1 MTSVFYERFERHA
14 HGEGL
19 KGQSTHYCAGCGH
32 GLAHKYL
39 AEAIDALGLQNRTVA
54 ISPVGCSV
62 FLYYYFDVGN
72 IQAAHGRAPSVAI
85 GHKLAHPES
94 IVVSYQG
101 DGDLASIGLAE
112 IVSTAQQ
119 GLPITVIFVNNA
131 IYGMTGGQMAP
142 TTLMAQKTSS
152 SPYGRDTGM
161 GQPMKMA
168 ELIAGLDGPVYVE
181 RVALYDAKQR
191 NVARK
196 AILKGLRLQAEN
208 RGFSFIEVLAEC
220 PTHLKLTP
228 IETEQWVKT
237 QMVPVFPLGVK
248 KDVVREPWFTPGA
261 PVHDAVRLLAVVGGS
276 AEAVPRFC
284 EAFPSHIAPRDIAL
298 KLAGAGGDGAQTAA
312 MLIAR
317 AGINEGFDA
326 THIPSYGPESRGG
339 TSYADVHVTSGEVLS
354 PASPNPH
361 VLIAFNA
368 PSLEKFAPSVRAGGT
383 IIYDS
388 SVIPAPPAMPIAV
401 TACGV
406 PLSGIA
412 SGLGAPLVKNVAAL
426 GALCA
431 ATQLFPAETFLVAI
445 RHALKGKPALL
456 AINEAAFEAGR
467 GAAAASFDL
476 DDDPKC
482 ARMQADGV
490 PCGSADAD
498 CDTCPD
504 AAAYASQSTKQ
515 KHRV

>member
-1 MTSVFYERFERHA
+1 MSTVFYERFARHS

-32 GLAHKYL
+32 GLVHKFL
-39 AEAIDALGLQNRTVA
+39 AEAIDTLGIQNRTVA

-72 IQAAHGRAPSVAI
+72 TQAAHGRAPAVAVA
-85 GHKLAHPES
+85 HKLANPDS

-142 TTLMAQKTSS
+142 TTLMAQKTAS
-152 SPYGRDTGM
+152 SPYGREISM

-181 RVALYDAKQR
+181 RVALFDAKQR
-191 NVARK
+191 NRARK
-196 AILKGLRLQAEN
+196 AILKGLTLQVEG
-208 RGFSFIEVLAEC
+208 RGFTFIEVLAEC
-220 PTHLKLTP
+220 PTHLRLSPT
-228 IETEQWVKT
+228 ETERWVKE

-248 KDVVREPWFTPGA
+248 KDVVREPWIAPGA
-261 PVHDAVRLLAVVGGS
+261 PIHDAERLLGVIGGS
-276 AEAVPRFC
+276 TGTAPRFGRG
-284 EAFPSHIAPRDIAL
+284 FPSHIAPRDIAL

-339 TSYADVHVTSGEVLS
+339 TSYADVHVASDEVLS
-354 PASPNPH
+354 PASPSPH

-368 PSLEKFAPSVRAGGT
+368 PSLQKFAPVVREGGT
-383 IIYDS
+383 IVYDS
-388 SVIPAPPAMPIAV
+388 SVMAAPAGMAAGV
-401 TACGV
+401 TVHGV
-406 PLSGIA
+406 PLTGIA
-412 SGLGAPLVKNVAAL
+412 AGLGHPLVKNIAAL

-431 ATQLFPAETFLVAI
+431 ATDLFPAETFLAAI
-445 RHALKGKPALL
+445 RQMLKGKVAMVTL
-456 AINEAAFEAGR
+456 NEQAFERGR
-467 GAAAASFDL
+467 QAIAVPADVST
-476 DDDPKC
+476 DPKC

-490 PCGSADAD
+490 PCDCADAD
-498 CDTCPD
+498 CEQCADHARYVRETRD
-504 AAAYASQSTKQ
+504 AHSG
-515 KHRV
+515 